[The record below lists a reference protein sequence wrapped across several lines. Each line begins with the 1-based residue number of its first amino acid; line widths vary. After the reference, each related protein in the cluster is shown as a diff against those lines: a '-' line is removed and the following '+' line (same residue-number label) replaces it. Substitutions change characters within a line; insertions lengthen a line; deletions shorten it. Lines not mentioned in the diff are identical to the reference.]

1 MGIAII
7 IGAQVTSRAMPR
19 TGIRPMLFTGT
30 ALVTGGFFW
39 LSRIGPGSH
48 YWGAVFGPG
57 VMISFALGLLFAP
70 LAAAA
75 TMGVERSEAG
85 LASGLLNTAR
95 QVGGSLGL
103 AVLATV
109 ATTHTH
115 ALEQTGVP
123 IGSALA
129 DGYARAF
136 LIGSVIGI
144 AAFCAA
150 FIIPARAGRSTLAAA
165 MPADSAEDAVPDSRT
180 PEVMKPA
187 DG

>member
-1 MGIAII
+1 
-7 IGAQVTSRAMPR
+7 
-19 TGIRPMLFTGT
+19 MLFTGT
-30 ALVTGGFFW
+30 TLVVAGFFW
-39 LSRIGPGSH
+39 LSHIGPGSH

-57 VMISFALGLLFAP
+57 VIISFALGLLFAP

-75 TMGVERSEAG
+75 TMDVERSEAG

-115 ALEQTGVP
+115 ALEQSGVATGN
-123 IGSALA
+123 ALA

-150 FIIPARAGRSTLAAA
+150 FIIPARAGRSTLTATAAA
-165 MPADSAEDAVPDSRT
+165 STAATAATASAATAATDDAGEAVPDART
-180 PEVMKPA
+180 SGVANPA
-187 DG
+187 ES